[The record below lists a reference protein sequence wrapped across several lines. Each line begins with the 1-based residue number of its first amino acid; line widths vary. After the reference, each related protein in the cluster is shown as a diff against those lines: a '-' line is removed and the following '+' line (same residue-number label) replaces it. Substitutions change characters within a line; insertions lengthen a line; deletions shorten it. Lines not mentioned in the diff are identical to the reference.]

1 MSGDGPFAEDGPAA
15 VSRPNEGARPN
26 EHQSGR
32 VGPILFFRDCQDQS
46 LDLAA
51 IIIQPEDESPPAVT
65 TDDTAAEPEV
75 LHQRDGLVVLRYRF
89 SLPAATGGS
98 YAVAGKR
105 FEVAG
110 ISAGDLRMA
119 YVSCN
124 GQEEGDRERPL
135 AVRNALWQRLTR
147 QHAAEPLNL
156 LLHGGDQLY
165 ADEMLDVHPVV
176 RAWSDGEVTGAQTAD
191 LEAVG
196 EQLRSYLLKSYV
208 GLFSQS
214 APAQLLARVPSLCMW
229 DDHDICDG
237 WGSLPAKRLD
247 SAVGQAVFRAAREF
261 FLLFQLGSPADDPP
275 PICLDETG
283 ATLSWAA
290 KLPGVLLL
298 APDLRSQRRP
308 EQVLDECGWRTLRQG
323 LSAAGDDRVFFI
335 SSVPVLGPR
344 LSWLEAAMHCV
355 PRAQK
360 YEDDLRDQWQS
371 RWHREEWRRLLRE
384 LLSVHEREQSQV
396 TVLSGEIHLA
406 TRGTMVAS
414 GPPLHQLVASGITH
428 PPPPSWYAR
437 ALGALAWLGESP
449 IESHPIR
456 LHPLPGQRGIY
467 TAQRNYL
474 MLQRRDGR
482 WSAWWELE
490 HDGPTP
496 ALPLDA

>member
-1 MSGDGPFAEDGPAA
+1 MSGDEPFAE
-15 VSRPNEGARPN
+15 
-26 EHQSGR
+26 R
-32 VGPILFFRDCQDQS
+32 VGPILFFRGCQDDS

-51 IIIQPEDESPPAVT
+51 IVVQPDDESPPAVT
-65 TDDTAAEPEV
+65 AGEAAAEPEL
-75 LHQRDGLVVLRYRF
+75 LHQRDGLAVLRYRF
-89 SLPAATGGS
+89 SLSAASGGS
-98 YAVAGKR
+98 YAVAGDR

-110 ISAGDLRMA
+110 ISPGDLRLA

-124 GQEEGDRERPL
+124 GQEIGDRERPL
-135 AVRNALWQRLTR
+135 AVRNALWQRLAR

-156 LLHGGDQLY
+156 LLQGGDQLY
-165 ADEMLDVHPVV
+165 ADEMLDVHPLV
-176 RAWSDGEVTGAQTAD
+176 RAWADGKLSDTAD
-191 LEAVG
+191 RASLDAVG

-208 GLFSQS
+208 GLFRQP

-237 WGSLPAKRLD
+237 WGSLPTKRLE
-247 SAVGQAVFRAAREF
+247 SPIGQAVFQAAREF

-290 KLPGVLLL
+290 KLPGCLLL

-308 EQVLDECGWRTLRQG
+308 ERVLDEWGWKTLRQG
-323 LSAAGDDRVFFI
+323 LSAAGDDRVLFI

-344 LSWLEAAMHCV
+344 LSWLEAALHWV

-371 RWHREEWRRLLRE
+371 RWHREEWRQLLRE
-384 LLSVHEREQSQV
+384 LLTVHELGRSQV

-406 TRGTMVAS
+406 TRGTMAAS

-428 PPPPSWYAR
+428 PPPPQWYAR

-456 LHPLPGQRGIY
+456 LHPLPGQQSIY

-474 MLQRRDGR
+474 MLQRRDGH